1 MLRNSTGHYGL
12 ISVSLHWVV
21 ALVVIGLFVLGY
33 WMVDLT
39 YYSSWYRTAPFWHKS
54 IGVLLAVVMI
64 ARVLWRM
71 FALQPAA
78 VSSHTSWEKAAS
90 KAAHF
95 LLYAGI
101 FAIIVTGYLIST
113 ADGRSISVFD
123 WFEVPSAGQLFARQ
137 ADIAG
142 DLHRYLAY
150 AVIGIA
156 VLHAV
161 AALKH
166 HFIDKDATLKRML
179 GRKH

>member
-1 MLRNSTGHYGL
+1 MFKNRSTHYGL
-12 ISVSLHWVV
+12 VSVTLHWLV
-21 ALVVIGLFVLGY
+21 ALTVFGLFALGF

-39 YYSSWYRTAPFWHKS
+39 YYSSWYRTAPHWHKS
-54 IGVLLAVVMI
+54 VGIILLI
-64 ARVLWRM
+64 AMLFRVGWR
-71 FALQPAA
+71 FFT
-78 VSSHTSWEKAAS
+78 VSPLPVATHRKWEQIAS

-101 FAIIVTGYLIST
+101 FAIIFTGYLIST
-113 ADGRSISVFD
+113 ADGRPIAVFD
-123 WFEVPSAGQLFARQ
+123 WFEIPSAGELFARQ

-150 AVIGIA
+150 GVIAIA

-166 HFIDKDATLKRML
+166 HFIDKDATFRRML
-179 GRKH
+179 GRKN